1 MINIE
6 LLFKHISVKVLPFK
20 IPKPENEILVYQ
32 EDVATF
38 FYDKLHQHEEIQ
50 ISWIVN
56 GEGTLVIGDTV
67 SDYQKDDILIF
78 GSNLPH
84 VFKSDPIENVKSKML
99 SIFFSRNSF
108 GKEFF
113 ALKEFEIL
121 NVFFTKSEHGFRV
134 ISNKMMLQKKFLKLK
149 RASKL
154 QRFIILFEVLEL
166 LSNSETEIL
175 SFFIYHKNYNDN
187 EGKRMSAIFDFT
199 MNSFAENIT
208 LEEVANI
215 ANMTPNAFC
224 RYFKQRTNKTYI
236 QFLTELRIEHSAKL
250 LRKSR
255 DISIA
260 ETAILSGFTNISNF
274 NRKFKLLKKMTPV
287 QFRGN

>member
-1 MINIE
+1 M
-6 LLFKHISVKVLPFK
+6 KVLPFK
-20 IPKPENEILVYQ
+20 IPKPENEIIIYQ

-38 FYDKLHQHEEIQ
+38 FYDKLHQHKEIQ
-50 ISWIVN
+50 ISWIVC
-56 GEGTLVIGDTV
+56 GEGTLVIGDSV
-67 SDYQKDDILIF
+67 SDYQTDDILIF

-84 VFKSDPIENVKSKML
+84 VFKSDLIENEKSKMF
-99 SIFFSRNSF
+99 SIFFSRDSF

-113 ALKEFEIL
+113 ILKEFEIL
-121 NVFFTKSEHGFRV
+121 QAFFARSEHGFR
-134 ISNKMMLQKKFLKLK
+134 INSKKKNLQKKFLQLK
-149 RASKL
+149 KASKL
-154 QRFIILFEVLEL
+154 QRFILLFEILELISKSETEL
-166 LSNSETEIL
+166 LSS
-175 SFFIYHKNYNDN
+175 FIYQKNYSDN

-236 QFLTELRIEHSAKL
+236 QFLTELRIEYSSKL
-250 LRKSR
+250 LRKNR

-260 ETAILSGFTNISNF
+260 ETAILSGFSNISNF

-287 QFRGN
+287 QFRGS